1 MEKLAI
7 ATASWSMEKLAIATA
22 SRPGEGESD
31 GEGEEKGEGEL
42 AKLDKSG

>member
-1 MEKLAI
+1 
-7 ATASWSMEKLAIATA
+7 MEKLAIATA